1 VLFLRMFLL
10 EVNSFFSAIDAI
22 DRQLFFAVNRGFSNH
37 VFDTVLPYL
46 REATFWVP
54 LYLFIL
60 VFMPLNF
67 GKKGW
72 LWVLAILSTAALTDI
87 VSSHILKPLIQ
98 RPRPCWN
105 EEIGDQV
112 RLLASY
118 CGRNFS
124 FTSSHAT
131 NHFGVAAFIVFTLKN
146 YLGKG
151 LHFFWL
157 WAAAIC
163 LAQVYVGVHYPIDVV
178 GGALLGTAIGR
189 FMATLFNK
197 KIGLIKQ

>member
-1 VLFLRMFLL
+1 MFLL
-10 EVNSFFSAIDAI
+10 EVSNFFSAIDAFDKQI
-22 DRQLFFAVNRGFSNH
+22 FFAVNRGFSNP

-46 REATFWVP
+46 RESAFWIP

-67 GKKGW
+67 GKRGW

-98 RPRPCWN
+98 RPRPCWD
-105 EEIGDQV
+105 EEIAHQV

-131 NHFGVAAFIVFTLKN
+131 NHFGVATFIVFTLKD
-146 YLGKG
+146 YLGKW
-151 LHFFWL
+151 LHLFWL

-163 LAQVYVGVHYPIDVV
+163 LAQVYVGVHYPIDVIC
-178 GGALLGTAIGR
+178 GGLLGTAMGR
-189 FMATLFNK
+189 FTAWLFNK